1 MSLEFLNKIP
11 NPKNLGPVMV
21 YPIVNKQK
29 GKKSLPKIIIALLV
43 VLFVI
48 KKLRGLMVKA

>member
-11 NPKNLGPVMV
+11 NPKKLGPVMV

-29 GKKSLPKIIIALLV
+29 GKRPLPKIIIALLV
-43 VLFVI
+43 IIFLI
-48 KKLRGLMVKA
+48 KKLRGFMVKA